1 MVAVPTKRVRLTAET
16 RRAQLADEAT
26 ALIARIGYH
35 RFSISALAEATGLT
49 RAGVLH
55 HVGSKEQLLLDVL
68 TSRDERDSLAVSGS
82 NPREILDAVVRRN
95 LAQPEIV
102 RLYTV
107 LAAEALDPAH
117 PAHDYFADRLRT
129 GAARLA
135 ALLDTPL
142 DVAIEIY
149 SFMDGIQLN
158 WLRDP
163 TIDMWT
169 LWTRFADALFP
180 HPAPAHPDSAR
191 ATPAPTAPARPAPTR
206 ATPGRTTPGRTMSH
220 VDRS

>member
-1 MVAVPTKRVRLTAET
+1 MAGKRVRLTADA
-16 RRAQLADEAT
+16 RRAQLVSEAT

-35 RFSISALAEATGLT
+35 RFSISALATATGLT

-68 TSRDERDSLAVSGS
+68 ALRDERDGAAMAQLRERDPRPS
-82 NPREILDAVVRRN
+82 PREVLDAVVRRN

-117 PAHDYFADRLRT
+117 PAHDYFARRLHDGIAEMGT
-129 GAARLA
+129 
-135 ALLDTPL
+135 LLDRSAA
-142 DVAIEIY
+142 VEVYA
-149 SFMDGIQLN
+149 FMDGIQLN

-163 TIDMWT
+163 TLDLWQ
-169 LWTRFADALFP
+169 LWTRFADALL
-180 HPAPAHPDSAR
+180 PD
-191 ATPAPTAPARPAPTR
+191 
-206 ATPGRTTPGRTMSH
+206 
-220 VDRS
+220 

>member
-1 MVAVPTKRVRLTAET
+1 VTNGKRIRLTADV
-16 RRAQLADEAT
+16 RRRQLVDEAT

-35 RFSISALAEATGLT
+35 RFSIKALAEATGLT

-68 TSRDERDSLAVSGS
+68 ALRDERDNRSLDPELNARHV
-82 NPREILDAVVRRN
+82 LDSIVRRN

-117 PAHDYFADRLRT
+117 PAHAYFAERLRT
-129 GAARLA
+129 GTTLLGNLLGDHELA
-135 ALLDTPL
+135 
-142 DVAIEIY
+142 VEVY

-163 TIDMWT
+163 TIDMWHQ
-169 LWTRFADALFP
+169 WQRFADALF
-180 HPAPAHPDSAR
+180 AQR
-191 ATPAPTAPARPAPTR
+191 A
-206 ATPGRTTPGRTMSH
+206 
-220 VDRS
+220 

>member
-1 MVAVPTKRVRLTAET
+1 MAGKRVRLTADA
-16 RRAQLADEAT
+16 RRTQLVDAAT
-26 ALIARIGYH
+26 ALIAQIGYH
-35 RFSISALAEATGLT
+35 RFSISALAAATSLT

-68 TSRDERDSLAVSGS
+68 AGRDDRDNAAMRALRDRR
-82 NPREILDAVVRRN
+82 PRPGARELLDAVVRRN

-117 PAHDYFADRLRT
+117 PAHDFFARRLHA
-129 GAARLA
+129 GMAEMG
-135 ALLDTPL
+135 ALLDGFDRPAAE
-142 DVAIEIY
+142 VAAEVY

-163 TIDMWT
+163 QLDLWQ
-169 LWTRFADALFP
+169 LWTGFADALF
-180 HPAPAHPDSAR
+180 ATRAHP
-191 ATPAPTAPARPAPTR
+191 
-206 ATPGRTTPGRTMSH
+206 
-220 VDRS
+220 

>member
-1 MVAVPTKRVRLTAET
+1 VAGKRVRLTADA
-16 RRAQLADEAT
+16 RRAQLVSEAT

-35 RFSISALAEATGLT
+35 RFSISALATSTGLT

-68 TSRDERDSLAVSGS
+68 AGRDERDNAALRRELSSS
-82 NPREILDAVVRRN
+82 PRPDARRLLDAVVRRN

-107 LAAEALDPAH
+107 LAAESLDPAH
-117 PAHDYFADRLRT
+117 PAHDFFARRLRS
-129 GAARLA
+129 GIAEMG
-135 ALLDTPL
+135 ALLDGFDRPGGQIA
-142 DVAIEIY
+142 VEVY

-163 TIDMWT
+163 DLDMWQV
-169 LWTRFADALFP
+169 WTAFADALF
-180 HPAPAHPDSAR
+180 A
-191 ATPAPTAPARPAPTR
+191 TR
-206 ATPGRTTPGRTMSH
+206 AR
-220 VDRS
+220 

>member
-1 MVAVPTKRVRLTAET
+1 VAGKRVRLTADA
-16 RRAQLADEAT
+16 RRTQLVDEAT

-35 RFSISALAEATGLT
+35 RFSITALAEATGLT

-68 TSRDERDSLAVSGS
+68 AGRDERDSEAMRRDLDRNPAPQARAV
-82 NPREILDAVVRRN
+82 LDAVVRRN

-107 LAAEALDPAH
+107 LAAEALDPDH
-117 PAHDYFADRLRT
+117 PAHEFFAHRLRT
-129 GAARLA
+129 GTTQMA
-135 ALLDTPL
+135 ALLDGFDRPA
-142 DVAIEIY
+142 DQVAVEVY

-163 TIDMWT
+163 AIDMWQR
-169 LWTRFADALFP
+169 WESFADALFAGRSRP
-180 HPAPAHPDSAR
+180 PGVRGEPAA
-191 ATPAPTAPARPAPTR
+191 
-206 ATPGRTTPGRTMSH
+206 G
-220 VDRS
+220 

>member
-1 MVAVPTKRVRLTAET
+1 MPGKRIRLTAET
-16 RRAQLADEAT
+16 RRAQLVDEAT

-68 TSRDERDSLAVSGS
+68 AQRDERDNAAVFDPAFSS
-82 NPREILDAVVRRN
+82 PRELLDALVRRN

-117 PAHDYFADRLRT
+117 PAHGYFASRLRT
-129 GAARLA
+129 GTARLA
-135 ALLDTPL
+135 SVLGSVELA
-142 DVAIEIY
+142 VAVY
-149 SFMDGIQLN
+149 SFMDGVQLN

-163 TIDMWT
+163 AIDMWGQ
-169 LWTRFADALFP
+169 WCRFADALLP
-180 HPAPAHPDSAR
+180 ERTAHA
-191 ATPAPTAPARPAPTR
+191 
-206 ATPGRTTPGRTMSH
+206 G
-220 VDRS
+220 

>member
-1 MVAVPTKRVRLTAET
+1 MARRRVRLTADV
-16 RRAQLADEAT
+16 RRAQLVDEAT
-26 ALIARIGYH
+26 ALIAYIGYH

-68 TSRDERDSLAVSGS
+68 AMRDARDNAAVSEMSGM
-82 NPREILDAVVRRN
+82 PTRDLLDSVVRRN
-95 LAQPEIV
+95 LEQPEIV

-117 PAHDYFADRLRT
+117 PAHAYFADRLRT
-129 GAARLA
+129 GTARLA
-135 ALLDTPL
+135 TVLDGFGRDPVE
-142 DVAIEIY
+142 VAVEIY

-163 TIDMWT
+163 SIDLWGQWT
-169 LWTRFADALFP
+169 SFADSLF
-180 HPAPAHPDSAR
+180 A
-191 ATPAPTAPARPAPTR
+191 
-206 ATPGRTTPGRTMSH
+206 GRRMSH
-220 VDRS
+220 GDRS

>member
-1 MVAVPTKRVRLTAET
+1 VQSRAAGGGVDAESEDAVAGKRVRLTADA
-16 RRAQLADEAT
+16 RRTQLVDEAT

-35 RFSISALAEATGLT
+35 RFSISALASAAGLT

-68 TSRDERDSLAVSGS
+68 AGRDDRDSAAMSRLLDRD
-82 NPREILDAVVRRN
+82 PRPDARELLDAVVRRN

-117 PAHDYFADRLRT
+117 PAHDFFARRLRFGMADM
-129 GAARLA
+129 GAVLDGFGRPA
-135 ALLDTPL
+135 AQ
-142 DVAIEIY
+142 VAAEVY
-149 SFMDGIQLN
+149 SFMDGMQLN

-163 TIDMWT
+163 ALDMWQ
-169 LWTRFADALFP
+169 LWTSFADALF
-180 HPAPAHPDSAR
+180 
-191 ATPAPTAPARPAPTR
+191 AT
-206 ATPGRTTPGRTMSH
+206 
-220 VDRS
+220 RSR

>member
-1 MVAVPTKRVRLTAET
+1 MTNGKRVRLTADV
-16 RRAQLADEAT
+16 RRRQLVDEAT
-26 ALIARIGYH
+26 TLIARIGYH
-35 RFSISALAEATGLT
+35 RFSIKALAEATGLT

-68 TSRDERDSLAVSGS
+68 ALRDERDNQSLDPELNV
-82 NPREILDAVVRRN
+82 RHVLDSIVRRN

-117 PAHDYFADRLRT
+117 PAHAYFAERLRT
-129 GAARLA
+129 GTTLLGDMLGDHELA
-135 ALLDTPL
+135 
-142 DVAIEIY
+142 VEVY

-163 TIDMWT
+163 TIDMWRQ
-169 LWTRFADALFP
+169 WQRFADALF
-180 HPAPAHPDSAR
+180 R
-191 ATPAPTAPARPAPTR
+191 
-206 ATPGRTTPGRTMSH
+206 
-220 VDRS
+220 VRS

>member
-1 MVAVPTKRVRLTAET
+1 VAGRRVRLTASV
-16 RRAQLADEAT
+16 RRAQLVDEAT

-68 TSRDERDSLAVSGS
+68 AGRDERDMAAMHGDDPRAV
-82 NPREILDAVVRRN
+82 LDGVVRRN

-107 LAAEALDPAH
+107 LAAEALDPDH
-117 PAHDYFADRLRT
+117 PAHEFFATRLRT
-129 GAARLA
+129 GTARMA
-135 ALLDTPL
+135 ALLDGFDRPAPE
-142 DVAIEIY
+142 VAVEVY
-149 SFMDGIQLN
+149 AFMDGIQLN

-163 TIDMWT
+163 AIDMWHQ
-169 LWTRFADALFP
+169 WTSFADALF
-180 HPAPAHPDSAR
+180 AAR
-191 ATPAPTAPARPAPTR
+191 SRPFPVR
-206 ATPGRTTPGRTMSH
+206 REPGPP
-220 VDRS
+220 